1 MSDQVSAERQKQK
14 LAQEAKFLPRTPS
27 EEIGPMYPV
36 AKSEERGAD
45 LTHSPKGGAAV
56 EGQLLYIRGR
66 VVDLTGAPVNGAHV
80 EVWHADPHGR
90 YPHPCDLNPAELDPN
105 FTGWGEQVTG
115 ADGGF
120 AFRSTKPGP
129 YPTSTPNWWRPPHI
143 HFQVTTANDRLVT
156 QMYFPGEDL
165 NDQDELLTRHR
176 RLKQDDRVTARAQP
190 LEKGMEP
197 GALFITFDIVL
208 PTPNT
213 VSAIRAARDKDGA

>member
-1 MSDQVSAERQKQK
+1 MEKGQWLELDSRVHDVSEFHMRKHCVAVNCASNSWVTRP
-14 LAQEAKFLPRTPS
+14 AK
-27 EEIGPMYPV
+27 
-36 AKSEERGAD
+36 
-45 LTHSPKGGAAV
+45 
-56 EGQLLYIRGR
+56 
-66 VVDLTGAPVNGAHV
+66 V

-115 ADGGF
+115 PDGGF
-120 AFRSTKPGP
+120 AFRTTKPGP

-165 NDQDELLTRHR
+165 NDQDELLIRHQ
-176 RLKQDDRVTARAQP
+176 RLKQDDRVTARALP

-197 GALFITFDIVL
+197 DALFITFDIVL
-208 PTPNT
+208 PTQYVCQKIKKHHWYSFDT
-213 VSAIRAARDKDGA
+213 GHKRKSVW